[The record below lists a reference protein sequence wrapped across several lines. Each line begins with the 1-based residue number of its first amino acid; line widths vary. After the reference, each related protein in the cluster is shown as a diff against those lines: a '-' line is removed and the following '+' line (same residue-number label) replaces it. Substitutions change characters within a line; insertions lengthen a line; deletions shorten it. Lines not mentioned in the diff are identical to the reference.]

1 MTQKINNVKPASI
14 PNQSDPAVAIPQTKK
29 IEPEKILFSWRA
41 PERPFKKRGRDFWV
55 TVITIAS
62 LFGVI
67 LFFAEGAMS
76 VVLIVALVFL
86 FYVMSTVEPQSIE
99 YHITN
104 KGVKISERT
113 TEWQFLTRYW
123 FSSRF
128 DTPLLIFEMN
138 VIPGRLETVIQ
149 DKDKPSIR
157 KALKDYTVEEEVPP
171 SGLDNA
177 ANWFAKKLPG
187 N

>member
-1 MTQKINNVKPASI
+1 MAAKSNSTETQTSV
-14 PNQSDPAVAIPQTKK
+14 NQNSSSVVNPQNQKL
-29 IEPEKILFSWRA
+29 EPEKELFAWKA

-67 LFFAEGAMS
+67 LFFAEGAMP
-76 VVLIVALVFL
+76 VILIIAMVFL
-86 FYVMSTVEPQSIE
+86 FYVMSTVEPQE
-99 YHITN
+99 VDYRITN
-104 KGVKISERT
+104 RGVKFADKT
-113 TEWQFLTRYW
+113 TEWQYLTRYW

-128 DTPLLIFEMN
+128 DTPLLVFEMSL
-138 VIPGRLETVIQ
+138 VPGRLELVINE
-149 DKDKPSIR
+149 KDKTKIG
-157 KALKDYTVEEEVPP
+157 KALKDYVIEEEVPA
-171 SGLDNA
+171 SKLDNA